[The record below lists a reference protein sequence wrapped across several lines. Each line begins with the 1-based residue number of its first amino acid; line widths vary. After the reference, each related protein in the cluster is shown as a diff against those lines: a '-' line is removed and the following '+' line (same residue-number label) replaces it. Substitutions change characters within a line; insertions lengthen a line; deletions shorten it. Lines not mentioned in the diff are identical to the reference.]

1 LRGAGAEA
9 CNVRASVR
17 GRRPMSRT
25 VAAPASRASSEGGK
39 HMQLNPTV
47 FVVDDDPAIRESLRW
62 LIESVGLSV
71 KIFATAQEFL
81 EGYDPSSAGCLVL
94 DIRMPGMS
102 GLDLQNELAARKV
115 NIPILII
122 TGHAEVPVA
131 VSAMK
136 AGALDFIEKPFSDQL
151 LLDRIRRAI
160 EKDAE
165 FRRAHSQR
173 AKVAARLAALTP
185 REREVMDL
193 VIAGKANKVIAS
205 ELGLSPKTVEVH
217 RAHVMKKMQVDSL
230 ADLVRVG
237 MLSRN
242 ETPKT

>member
-1 LRGAGAEA
+1 
-9 CNVRASVR
+9 
-17 GRRPMSRT
+17 
-25 VAAPASRASSEGGK
+25 
-39 HMQLNPTV
+39 MQSNPTV

-62 LIESVGLSV
+62 LIESVGLKV

-81 EGYDPSSAGCLVL
+81 EGYDPSVAGCLVL

-115 NIPILII
+115 AIPIVII

-131 VSAMK
+131 VRAMK

-151 LLDRIRRAI
+151 LLDRIRRAL
-160 EKDAE
+160 EADAE
-165 FRRAHSQR
+165 FRRVHSQR
-173 AKVAARLAALTP
+173 ATVAARLAELTP

-217 RAHVMKKMQVDSL
+217 RAHVMKKMQVESL
-230 ADLVRVG
+230 ADLVRAG

-242 ETPKT
+242 EAPKT

>member
-1 LRGAGAEA
+1 MH
-9 CNVRASVR
+9 S
-17 GRRPMSRT
+17 
-25 VAAPASRASSEGGK
+25 
-39 HMQLNPTV
+39 NPTV

-62 LIESVGLSV
+62 LIESVGLNV
-71 KIFATAQEFL
+71 KIFTTAQEFL
-81 EGYDPSSAGCLVL
+81 GEYDPSNPGCLVL

-102 GLDLQNELAARKV
+102 GLDLQNELATRHI

-131 VSAMK
+131 VRAMK

-151 LLDRIRRAI
+151 LLDRIRRAL
-160 EKDAE
+160 EKDGE
-165 FRRAHSQR
+165 VRRAHSQH
-173 AKVAARLAALTP
+173 AEVAARLAQLTP

-230 ADLVRVG
+230 ADLVRLG
-237 MLSRN
+237 MLSRA
-242 ETPKT
+242 EAPKV

>member
-1 LRGAGAEA
+1 
-9 CNVRASVR
+9 
-17 GRRPMSRT
+17 MSRT
-25 VAAPASRASSEGGK
+25 PARPASPAPTEGAKDAGAK
-39 HMQLNPTV
+39 PTV

-62 LIESVGLSV
+62 LIESVGLNV
-71 KIFATAQEFL
+71 KVFATAHEFL
-81 EGYDPSSAGCLVL
+81 EGYNPALVGCLVL

-102 GLDLQNELAARKV
+102 GLDLQNDLAARKV

-131 VSAMK
+131 VRAMK

-160 EKDAE
+160 EKDTE
-165 FRRAHSQR
+165 FRQAHSQQ
-173 AKVAARLAALTP
+173 AEVAARLAQLTP

-193 VIAGKANKVIAS
+193 VIAGKANKIIAS

-217 RAHVMKKMQVDSL
+217 RAHVMKKMQVESL
-230 ADLVRVG
+230 ADLVRLG

-242 ETPKT
+242 EAPGA

>member
-1 LRGAGAEA
+1 
-9 CNVRASVR
+9 
-17 GRRPMSRT
+17 
-25 VAAPASRASSEGGK
+25 
-39 HMQLNPTV
+39 MQPNPTV

-62 LIESVGLSV
+62 LIESVGLNV
-71 KIFATAQEFL
+71 KMFTTAYEFL
-81 EGYDPSSAGCLVL
+81 EGYDPSLPGCLVL

-102 GLDLQNELAARKV
+102 GLDLQNELAARQFS
-115 NIPILII
+115 IPVLII

-131 VSAMK
+131 VRAMK

-160 EKDAE
+160 EKDTE
-165 FRRAHSQR
+165 SRRAHSQR
-173 AKVAARLAALTP
+173 AEVAARLAQLTP

-230 ADLVRVG
+230 ADLVRLG

-242 ETPKT
+242 DAVKS

>member
-1 LRGAGAEA
+1 
-9 CNVRASVR
+9 
-17 GRRPMSRT
+17 MSRT
-25 VAAPASRASSEGGK
+25 SGAATSTSSESSK
-39 HMQLNPTV
+39 HMQSNPTV

-62 LIESVGLSV
+62 LIESVGLNV

-81 EGYDPSSAGCLVL
+81 DGYDPSLAGCLVL

-131 VSAMK
+131 VRAMK

-160 EKDAE
+160 EADAE
-165 FRRAHSQR
+165 FRRLHSQQ
-173 AKVAARLAALTP
+173 AAVAARLAELTP

-205 ELGLSPKTVEVH
+205 ELGLSPKTIEVH

-237 MLSRN
+237 MLSRD
-242 ETPKT
+242 ETRKT

>member
-1 LRGAGAEA
+1 MH
-9 CNVRASVR
+9 S
-17 GRRPMSRT
+17 
-25 VAAPASRASSEGGK
+25 
-39 HMQLNPTV
+39 NPTV

-62 LIESVGLSV
+62 LIESVGLNV
-71 KIFATAQEFL
+71 KIFTTAQEFL
-81 EGYDPSSAGCLVL
+81 GEYDPSNPGCLVL

-102 GLDLQNELAARKV
+102 GLDLQNELATRHI

-131 VSAMK
+131 VRAMK

-160 EKDAE
+160 EKDGE
-165 FRRAHSQR
+165 VRRAHSQH
-173 AKVAARLAALTP
+173 AEVAARLAQLTP

-230 ADLVRVG
+230 ADLVRLG
-237 MLSRN
+237 MLSRA
-242 ETPKT
+242 EAPKV

>member
-1 LRGAGAEA
+1 
-9 CNVRASVR
+9 
-17 GRRPMSRT
+17 MSRT
-25 VAAPASRASSEGGK
+25 AATQASPAFSGRPN
-39 HMQLNPTV
+39 HVRPTPTV

-62 LIESVGLSV
+62 LIESVGLNV
-71 KIFATAQEFL
+71 KVFATAHEFL

-94 DIRMPGMS
+94 DVRMPGMS
-102 GLDLQNELAARKV
+102 GLDLQNELAARKI

-131 VSAMK
+131 VRAMK

-160 EKDAE
+160 EKDTE
-165 FRRAHSQR
+165 FRRTHSQQ
-173 AKVAARLAALTP
+173 AEVAARLALLTP

-205 ELGLSPKTVEVH
+205 ELGLSPKTIEVH
-217 RAHVMKKMQVDSL
+217 RAHVMKKMQVESL
-230 ADLVRVG
+230 ADLVRLG